1 MSSIELADENGS
13 VWLFNLQSHN
23 WAACRDGPP
32 DLPVHGEHVGHP
44 FHGLAGT
51 TAHHANDMEEGEL
64 AIVRQSGEGIE
75 ELWTIKETT
84 QVQDQRHHNWVTEDG
99 QPATYDEFIYCR
111 RLTRFDPPVKSTSY
125 QVKGTDFASF
135 NKGANELSDDHAR
148 MFLDVLIENAPLDS
162 ATQRRLEV
170 VKKTIEDSDDIISE
184 TGPSSD
190 TDNVSDGSSSRGE
203 GAKPGTEDT
212 TGQPGSSGGNA
223 PQISNQFR
231 RDILQLYQNKCLLSE
246 FRGSPFLTVSHVVPR
261 AADYDLVE
269 HPDNVI
275 VLCWDLHA
283 AFDDDLFTLDSDL
296 RIQVAPEFEP
306 VEPFLQRTIVSRE
319 GEKVKFPSEMTVE
332 PEFLE
337 RRNKNIEWF

>member
-1 MSSIELADENGS
+1 MSYTEPADDIGS

-32 DLPVHGEHVGHP
+32 DLPIHGDHVGHP

-51 TAHHANDMEEGEL
+51 TAHHADDMEEGEL

-75 ELWTIKETT
+75 ELWTIKETSP
-84 QVQDQRHHNWVTEDG
+84 VRDQSHHDWITETG

-111 RLTRFDPPVKSTSY
+111 RLVRFDPPIKSTNY

-135 NKGANELSDDHAR
+135 NKGANELSDEHAK
-148 MFLDVLIENAPLDS
+148 MFLSVLINNAPLTS

-170 VKKTIEDSDDIISE
+170 SKKTLDESDDMASE
-184 TGPSSD
+184 TGTPSGTGAGSG
-190 TDNVSDGSSSRGE
+190 TSSSRKRVT
-203 GAKPGTEDT
+203 KPGTEDT

-223 PQISNQFR
+223 PQISTRFR
-231 RDILQLYQNKCLLSE
+231 NDILQLYQNKCLLSE
-246 FRGSPFLTVSHVVPR
+246 FRGSPFLTISHVVPR

-269 HPDNVI
+269 HPDNVV

-283 AFDDDLFTLDSDL
+283 AFDADLFTFDSDH
-296 RIQVAPEFEP
+296 RIRVDPNFDP
-306 VEPFLQRTIVSRE
+306 KEPFLKRTITSRE
-319 GEKVKFPSEMTVE
+319 GEKVNFPNEMTID
-332 PEFLE
+332 PEFLH
-337 RRNKNIEWF
+337 RRNETIDWF